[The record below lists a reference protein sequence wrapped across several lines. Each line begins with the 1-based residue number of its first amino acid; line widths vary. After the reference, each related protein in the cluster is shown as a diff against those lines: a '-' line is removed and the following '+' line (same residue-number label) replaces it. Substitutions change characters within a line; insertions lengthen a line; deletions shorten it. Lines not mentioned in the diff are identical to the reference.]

1 ISMKVVE
8 QIIAKMD
15 FCINQLDDIFNHSE
29 FSDSDISESNI
40 YSMLLHYGRI
50 LPSFNNFVHLL
61 HDDSVNISG
70 ELVQWVNDKCSE
82 LEPSGIVI
90 NDTRVFN
97 CFVSEFICSPV
108 LSEEALLKVLNNL
121 NAIIIDVPEKIP
133 LRNAELLCSEKKLAP
148 TVNVFRGVFNAISGN
163 GDDVNRMNALLGNL
177 IAQRPEIISQ
187 DPDDIFYIE
196 GDFDKELASE
206 LFRHELIGINIK
218 VGALRWLRD
227 NKRGILEEVHLLS
240 LDTLAELSSWMNDD
254 GLRLTLLKRC
264 LVAGDADKDS
274 LCKVLNSFADESYH
288 GLLPHD
294 RFRKIPHTADLW
306 EVAELISNL
315 GFIQPPKMGTG
326 RDEHKIVIT
335 PVRGARDE
343 VFCD

>member
-1 ISMKVVE
+1 MSVFITVIS
-8 QIIAKMD
+8 D
-15 FCINQLDDIFNHSE
+15 
-29 FSDSDISESNI
+29 
-40 YSMLLHYGRI
+40 
-50 LPSFNNFVHLL
+50 
-61 HDDSVNISG
+61 HDKPQPPG
-70 ELVQWVNDKCSE
+70 C
-82 LEPSGIVI
+82 
-90 NDTRVFN
+90 
-97 CFVSEFICSPV
+97 
-108 LSEEALLKVLNNL
+108 
-121 NAIIIDVPEKIP
+121 
-133 LRNAELLCSEKKLAP
+133 
-148 TVNVFRGVFNAISGN
+148 
-163 GDDVNRMNALLGNL
+163 LLGNL